1 MHLTHCHIRALPVLL
16 ATCAAVALSG
26 AGCSSS
32 NTQTATLQSQNR
44 ILTEQNRA
52 QLAEIQN
59 LKIHNRQTEDKL
71 IQAERELA
79 QLDASRR
86 LAGNQLP
93 AGMSTRLAALAERY
107 PFLQY
112 DPQTGISK
120 LDTDVLF
127 DSGQADLKPSA
138 DQALAEIAEI
148 FTAPDGREF
157 KLMVVGHAD
166 AQAIR
171 GEELRARYPSNW
183 HLSAG
188 RALAVADWLR
198 QSGIP
203 ESRMGVAGFGQ
214 HQPIAS
220 NDSDDT
226 RSRNR
231 RVEIYVLGPET
242 PLVGWAD
249 TSGRFYR

>member
-1 MHLTHCHIRALPVLL
+1 MLGIRGLL
-16 ATCAAVALSG
+16 ACRSARAVAAALLLG
-26 AGCSSS
+26 AGCSSA
-32 NTQTATLQSQNR
+32 NTQLTTLQSQNR

-52 QLAEIQN
+52 QLAELQN

-79 QLDASRR
+79 ELDSRRR

-93 AGMSTRLAALAERY
+93 VGMSTRLASLAERY

-127 DSGQADLKPSA
+127 DSGRAELKPEA
-138 DQALAEIAEI
+138 DQALAEIAQI
-148 FTAPDGREF
+148 FTSPEAREF

-166 AQAIR
+166 SQAIR

-198 QSGIP
+198 QGGIP
-203 ESRMGVAGFGQ
+203 ETRMGVAGFGQ

-220 NDSDDT
+220 NDKEET